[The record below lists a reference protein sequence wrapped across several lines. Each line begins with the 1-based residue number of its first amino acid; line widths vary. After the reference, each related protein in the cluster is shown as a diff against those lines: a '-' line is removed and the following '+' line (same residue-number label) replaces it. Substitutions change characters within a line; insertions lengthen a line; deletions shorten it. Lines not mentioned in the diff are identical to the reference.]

1 MKNTKT
7 RVLVESAVMVALAAV
22 LSMIKVYEAP
32 LGGSVTLFSMA
43 PIVVAAFRHGPKWG
57 FATAF
62 VYSVTQLLLGLNSLS
77 WVPSLTGIVLCIL
90 LDYIIAFTVL
100 GVAAVFRPKG
110 EVSNKKLIWH
120 LVAAS
125 LTVCILRYLSHVLS
139 GAVVWYEITK
149 AGQWNDLVMKTSMW
163 AYSAIYNASYMG
175 FETIITAVAAPAMAF
190 LLSTVE
196 KRRGASKNSGS

>member
-1 MKNTKT
+1 MQNTKT
-7 RVLVESAVMVALAAV
+7 RILVECAVMVALAAV

-62 VYSVTQLLLGLNSLS
+62 VYSVTQLLLGLGTLS
-77 WVPSLTGIVLCIL
+77 WVPSPTGIVLCIL
-90 LDYIIAFTVL
+90 LDYIIAFTLL
-100 GVAAVFRPKG
+100 GVAAFFRPKG
-110 EVSNKKLIWH
+110 EVSNKKLIWL

-149 AGQWNDLVMKTSMW
+149 AGQWNDLVMKTGMW

-196 KRRGASKNSGS
+196 KRGGAGKKSGS

>member
-1 MKNTKT
+1 MQNTKT
-7 RVLVESAVMVALAAV
+7 RNLVECAVMVALAAV

-100 GVAAVFRPKG
+100 GVAAFFRPKG
-110 EVSNKKLIWH
+110 EVSYKKILVLLI
-120 LVAAS
+120 LAS
-125 LTVCILRYLSHVLS
+125 LTVCILRFLSHLLS

-149 AGQWNDLVMKTSMW
+149 EGQWNELVMKTGMW
-163 AYSAIYNASYMG
+163 AYSAIYNASYMVP
-175 FETIITAVAAPAMAF
+175 ETIITAVAAPAMAF

-196 KRRGASKNSGS
+196 KRRGAARKSGS